1 MLSPGGLSLGEPT
14 EKSNH
19 IVWAPSIPAIDWTE
33 LHQTISVRGILI
45 QASQLRNGIKCTFA
59 FGTDEQPFSGSQ
71 CIIFVVEY
79 ADGIRYRF
87 RLPYQSRKSMIH
99 DLLWS
104 DELEHWEAF
113 VQGNVSSVPRI
124 VGSDLSTDNAI
135 GFPFV
140 VYEWVPGKPLL
151 WDDHEPRDRVQR
163 DEIIKNLARLT
174 IETACR
180 LQKPGKPQIH
190 VPCRVD

>member
-1 MLSPGGLSLGEPT
+1 
-14 EKSNH
+14 
-19 IVWAPSIPAIDWTE
+19 
-33 LHQTISVRGILI
+33 
-45 QASQLRNGIKCTFA
+45 
-59 FGTDEQPFSGSQ
+59 
-71 CIIFVVEY
+71 VVEY
-79 ADGIRYRF
+79 ADGIRYGF
-87 RLPYQSRKSMIH
+87 RLPYHSRKSKIH

-113 VQGNVSSVPRI
+113 VQANVSSVPQI

-140 VYEWVPGKPLL
+140 VYEWVQGKPLL

-190 VPCRVD
+190 VPSRID